1 MKKKIFRLGLTGPS
15 GAGKSSAAKCFLS
28 MGVPVLSA
36 DTIYSDLL
44 SEGGACVRE
53 LRHAFGDGIFKDGQ
67 LDRKALAK
75 IVFSPK
81 GDKKRLLLNSI
92 THKHVALRTEQM
104 ANELES
110 MGFKYCII
118 DAPLLIEAGMR
129 RTCDMTVAVLADTDV
144 RRARIIAR
152 DSLTEEEANMRLSK
166 QKDDL
171 FYIANTDKTIYNNED
186 SSSLLAECKRIA
198 DDIGVLEGVKK

>member
-1 MKKKIFRLGLTGPS
+1 MKKKIFKLGLTGPS
-15 GAGKSSAAKCFLS
+15 GAGKSAASKCFLS
-28 MGVPVLSA
+28 MGVPVLDA
-36 DTIYSDLL
+36 DVIYGELL
-44 SEGGACVRE
+44 AEGGACVRE
-53 LRHAFGDGIFKDGQ
+53 LRHAFGDGIFKNGQ

-104 ANELES
+104 AEELEA
-110 MGFKYCII
+110 MGFEYCII
-118 DAPLLIEAGMR
+118 DAPLLIEAGMH
-129 RTCDMTVAVLADTDV
+129 RTCNATVAVLADTDV
-144 RRARIIAR
+144 RRERIIAR

-171 FYIANTDKTIYNNED
+171 FYIANTNKVIYNNGD
-186 SSSLLAECKRIA
+186 SAELERECRRVA
-198 DDIGVLEGVKK
+198 EEIGILEGARK